1 MGIINNLNLKNTS
14 LLYFALLCLF
24 ASSCKRI
31 VKTDGEETAES
42 DNIEAVSDAQLQ
54 KVMAMKLPLKTV
66 TIDKIYN
73 LTIPQSANFE
83 VSKVEP
89 NDETKIGKIGNVDL
103 TKLAEPYL
111 YVTLNNTFTRHDEL
125 YNEYIVIFK
134 ENDTKKVS
142 IKEIKESYGEINFV
156 YFEDDNSLVFDQ
168 GDSFCTIHFDYDEAN
183 KSYIF
188 YKSEMSW
195 SKKYPKKQKVDLC
208 LHLLKQAKNL
218 TNHSYTNIPFK
229 SWDDYVKN
237 IPVIETELVNGVFKK
252 LEKELKIFLGEDEK
266 VSPRTPGNYT
276 FVSLYRATKPKEQN
290 FYKFVDAVKTNQVSQ
305 ISGYDFGSEI
315 YSINREADYQVKQQ
329 EGSYLIDFSSKRYS
343 GEIFKSGVTV
353 ICPINYKN
361 KSFFIQTADEVP
373 ASDTDIY
380 VKMFSYFS
388 KNYTL
393 DIK

>member
-1 MGIINNLNLKNTS
+1 MNVINNLNFKNTIF
-14 LLYFALLCLF
+14 LYLAILCLF
-24 ASSCKRI
+24 VSSCKRV
-31 VKTDGEETAES
+31 VKADDEAAAES
-42 DNIEAVSDAQLQ
+42 DNAEAVSKAQMQ

-89 NDETKIGKIGNVDL
+89 NDETKIGKIGNIDL
-103 TKLAEPYL
+103 TKLPEPYL
-111 YVTLNNTFTRHDEL
+111 YVTLNNTFTHHDEL

-134 ENDTKKVS
+134 ENDTRKVS
-142 IKEIKESYGEINFV
+142 IKDIKESYGDINFV

-188 YKSEMSW
+188 YRSEMSW

-218 TNHSYTNIPFK
+218 INHSYTNTQFT
-229 SWDDYVKN
+229 SWDDYVQN
-237 IPVIETELVNGVFKK
+237 MPVIETELVKGIFKK
-252 LEKELKIFLGEDEK
+252 LEKELKIFLEENEK
-266 VSPRTPGNYT
+266 VSPKTPGNYT
-276 FVSLYRATKPKEQN
+276 FVSLYRATKPKEQD
-290 FYKFVDAVKTNQVSQ
+290 FHKFLDAVKANQVNS
-305 ISGYDFGSEI
+305 YDFGGGIHSV
-315 YSINREADYQVKQQ
+315 NKEANYQVKQQ
-329 EGSYLIDFSSKRYS
+329 EGSFLIDFSSKRYS
-343 GEIFKSGVTV
+343 GEIYKSGVTIV
-353 ICPINYKN
+353 CPINYKN
-361 KSFFIQTADEVP
+361 KTFFIQTADEVP
-373 ASDTDIY
+373 QSDTDIY

-393 DIK
+393 DTKSN